1 VLYLDSS
8 ALVKLYVRE
17 QHSTEVL
24 NLARPAEQCLC
35 HEIGFVEVRAAFAA
49 AERDG
54 RLATEDWKT
63 VVTRFISDWESISRI
78 EVDVALIERAAEL
91 AEGFGLRGFD
101 ALHLAAADR
110 VKNAV
115 GAGLSFVSFDT
126 RLNRAA
132 KLLGLRL
139 PPFVAASS

>member
-8 ALVKLYVRE
+8 ALVKLCVRE
-17 QHSTEVL
+17 QHSSEML
-24 NLARPAEQCLC
+24 DLARPAAQCLC

-78 EVDVALIERAAEL
+78 EVDAALIERAAEL

-110 VKNAV
+110 VKSAV
-115 GAGLSFVSFDT
+115 GTELRFVSFDT

-139 PPFVAASS
+139 PSFVDASR